1 MEVSRLRSR
10 TGAITLFVYLTEAVS
25 FLLSHNSAPR
35 IANEPTTDATLLES
49 FCNTPIPTIAIS

>member
-1 MEVSRLRSR
+1 MEVFWLRSR
-10 TGAITLFVYLTEAVS
+10 LGATTQFVYLTEAVS
-25 FLLSHNSAPR
+25 LLLSPNSAPR